1 MKYAIDKINVFQ
13 TGWSAIVL
21 NIGVLNCYLRNP
33 FKVQARLAMGSSVSH
48 CWRSFHRAI
57 ERILLPRGDQAGAGC
72 RCSATWIL
80 LLVTANL
87 LCACRVPNYQERIL

>member
-57 ERILLPRGDQAGAGC
+57 ERILCRAVTKLAQAADAAQRGFYC
-72 RCSATWIL
+72 L
-80 LLVTANL
+80 
-87 LCACRVPNYQERIL
+87 